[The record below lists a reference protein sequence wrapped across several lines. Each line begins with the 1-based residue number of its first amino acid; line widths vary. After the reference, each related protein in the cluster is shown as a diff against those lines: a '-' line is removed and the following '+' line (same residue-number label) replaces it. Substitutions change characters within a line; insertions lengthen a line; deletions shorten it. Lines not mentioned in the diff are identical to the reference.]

1 MTLSASDEP
10 HSPHA
15 HPLAVL
21 GVYVALALVFVG
33 LTLPLADRLLP
44 ETRTVSASGL
54 VPAESRTVWTLLAR
68 VEDYPSWRPS
78 VVRVEPL
85 PGEEGPV
92 RSSPDSG
99 SSDAGA
105 DLRRPPA
112 GWVEVDRAGN
122 RVRWQVIEAAPPE
135 RLALEVRAGWPPY
148 RGRRVVRLSPE
159 DGVTRVFV
167 GQRGGAGNALFRFAR
182 PYFSNPSRDPGR
194 LVSALVERVE

>member
-1 MTLSASDEP
+1 MTPTASDEP

-54 VPAESRTVWTLLAR
+54 IAAGPRTVWSLLVR
-68 VEDYPSWRPS
+68 VEDYPSWRAS

-92 RSSPDSG
+92 RSSPG
-99 SSDAGA
+99 PGPV
-105 DLRRPPA
+105 LGRPPA

-122 RVRWQVIEAAPPE
+122 RVRWRVIEAAPPE

-159 DGVTRVFV
+159 DGVTRVSV
-167 GQRGGAGNALFRFAR
+167 GQRGEAGNALFRFAGR
-182 PYFSNPSRDPGR
+182 YLSSPNRDPER
-194 LVSALVERVE
+194 LISALVERVAER

>member
-1 MTLSASDEP
+1 MTLTASDEP

-21 GVYVALALVFVG
+21 GVYVALVLVLVG

-44 ETRTVSASGL
+44 ETRTVSASGRIAAG
-54 VPAESRTVWTLLAR
+54 PRAVWTLLAR
-68 VEDYPSWRPS
+68 VEDYPSWRAS

-85 PGEEGPV
+85 PGKEGPV
-92 RSSPDSG
+92 RSSRGPG
-99 SSDAGA
+99 PG
-105 DLRRPPA
+105 LQRPPA

-122 RVRWQVIEAAPPE
+122 RVRWRVLEAEPPE

-159 DGVTRVFV
+159 DSLTRVAV
-167 GQRGGAGNALFRFAR
+167 GQRGGAGNALFRFAGA
-182 PYFSNPSRDPGR
+182 YFSSPNRDPDR
-194 LVSALVERVE
+194 LISALAERVGAR

>member
-1 MTLSASDEP
+1 MTPTPSDEP

-21 GVYVALALVFVG
+21 GVYVVLALVLVG

-44 ETRTVSASGL
+44 ESRTVSASGL
-54 VPAESRTVWTLLAR
+54 IAAGPRTVWTLLAR
-68 VEDYPSWRPS
+68 VEDYPSWRAS

-92 RSSPDSG
+92 HSSPG
-99 SSDAGA
+99 PGP

-122 RVRWQVIEAAPPE
+122 RIRWRVIEATPPE
-135 RLALEVRAGWPPY
+135 RLALEVQAGWPPY
-148 RGRRVVRLSPE
+148 RGRRVLRLSPE

-182 PYFSNPSRDPGR
+182 PYFSNPNRDPGR
-194 LVSALVERVE
+194 LVAALIERVEER